1 MSLKGK
7 RVLVIGASSGLG
19 NAIARA
25 LADEGAS
32 LVLSARRAEL
42 VEATAKRVGSD
53 AIPMTCDVSD
63 GEACA
68 DLVDRA
74 VKALGGL
81 DGFIFG
87 AALGTLSKL
96 ANADAQ
102 MWSDIFATNVTG
114 AAQITRA
121 ALPHLAESDGT
132 AIYISS
138 ISATHTPP
146 WPGLGLYMV
155 SKAALERMVATW
167 HVENPE
173 VRFGTLVVGP
183 ADSYPDAPSEFG
195 RTWDLDLAGELTPI
209 WMQRGLMTGRQIPPV
224 DLCNQVVNMLTTT
237 ARLSTVVIEP
247 R

>member
-1 MSLKGK
+1 
-7 RVLVIGASSGLG
+7 
-19 NAIARA
+19 
-25 LADEGAS
+25 
-32 LVLSARRAEL
+32 
-42 VEATAKRVGSD
+42 
-53 AIPMTCDVSD
+53 
-63 GEACA
+63 
-68 DLVDRA
+68 
-74 VKALGGL
+74 
-81 DGFIFG
+81 
-87 AALGTLSKL
+87 LSKL
-96 ANADAQ
+96 ADADAQ
-102 MWSDIFATNVTG
+102 QWSDIFATNVTG

-132 AIYISS
+132 ALYISS

-173 VRFGTLVVGP
+173 IRFGCLVVGP
-183 ADSYPDAPSEFG
+183 ADSHPDSPSEFG
-195 RTWDLDLAGELTPI
+195 RTWDMDLAGEMGTI
-209 WMQRGLMTGRQIPPV
+209 WMQRGLMNGNQIPPA